1 MKGHL
6 TRRLDRLVLAAKPGR
21 CQWHAGRCVQHAVVG
36 GGSSDPP
43 EPDLPEVCAACGRSI
58 AWRVVRLVGID
69 VDRL

>member
-6 TRRLDRLVLAAKPGR
+6 TSRLDRLVLAAKPGR
-21 CQWHAGRCVQHAVVG
+21 CQWVGGGCVQHAVVG
-36 GGSSDPP
+36 GGSTDQP
-43 EPDLPEVCAACGRSI
+43 EPELPEVCAGCGRLI